1 MEKKEIVR
9 KGYNK
14 VAETLQEIFGLEK
27 EGSDK
32 LNLLANF
39 MSRIPLGG
47 QVLDGGCG
55 NGAYSRYLSD
65 KFKVIGVDFSE
76 KQIELAI
83 QNAPKAQFI

>member
-27 EGSDK
+27 EGHEK
-32 LNLLANF
+32 LNLLDDF
-39 MSRIPLGG
+39 MSRIPLGAP
-47 QVLDGGCG
+47 VLDAGCG

-65 KFKVIGVDFSE
+65 NFKVIGVDIS
-76 KQIELAI
+76 
-83 QNAPKAQFI
+83 